1 VIELRD
7 IVFQYPHAERPVL
20 NGADFRLE
28 PGERVAL
35 LGPNG
40 AGKSTLLQIIV
51 GLLRPSRGEVRVFGA
66 PRKTEKEFAQ
76 IRGRVG
82 LVFQDAD
89 DQLFCP
95 TVEEDIAFGPL
106 NLGKTRPE
114 ARRIVE
120 ETLDRLGLIGLGKR
134 LTHTLSGG
142 EKQLAAL
149 AAVLA
154 MSPEVILFDEPLAAL
169 DENAAER
176 IERFLAENPIPCVVI
191 SHTKDFLKRVC
202 GRAVRL
208 QNGTLSETSIS

>member
-20 NGADFRLE
+20 DGANFRLE
-28 PGERVAL
+28 PGERLAL

-51 GLLRPSRGEVRVFGA
+51 GLLRPGAGEVRIFGA
-66 PRKTEKEFAQ
+66 HRKTEKEFAE

-106 NLGKTRPE
+106 NLGKTRHE
-114 ARRIVE
+114 ARRIVG
-120 ETLDRLGLIGLGKR
+120 ETLDNLGLKGLGKR

-142 EKQLAAL
+142 EKRLASL

-154 MSPEVILFDEPLAAL
+154 MSPEVLLFDEPLAAL
-169 DENAAER
+169 DDQAAER
-176 IERFLAENPIPCVVI
+176 IEQFLIESDIPCVVI
-191 SHTKDFLKRVC
+191 SHNKSFLKRVSH
-202 GRAVRL
+202 RAVRL
-208 QNGTLSETSIS
+208 GNGAIEDCSIP